1 MKLRKPNQLSEWRK
15 IAIAF
20 ALGTLFGIVT
30 IRWLV
35 PALIKLL

>member
-20 ALGTLFGIVT
+20 TLGTLLGIVT
-30 IRWLV
+30 ISWLV
-35 PALIKLL
+35 PSLIKFL